1 MLTQKAESRRL
12 KKLLLLDLDETLVH
26 SENFAENTPYDFIVD
41 FMDLKGTAL
50 DVRNMGEILIFRV
63 SEYILYHTSQSTW
76 RDYPRTTL

>member
-63 SEYILYHTSQSTW
+63 SEYILDHTSQSS
-76 RDYPRTTL
+76 